1 MTPNAEKVRVE
12 FVQRDAKSGV
22 EMHIDALDSSLQLRE
37 FNELSLS
44 VYLTREQLRMV
55 QEELASKGSLKSI
68 EKARTLV
75 DDVLKSK

>member
-1 MTPNAEKVRVE
+1 MTSGSEKVRVE
-12 FVQRDAKSGV
+12 FVQKDAESGV
-22 EMHIDALDSSLQLRE
+22 EMHVDTLDSSLQLRE

-55 QEELASKGSLKSI
+55 QEEFASKGSLKSI
-68 EKARTLV
+68 EEARTLV